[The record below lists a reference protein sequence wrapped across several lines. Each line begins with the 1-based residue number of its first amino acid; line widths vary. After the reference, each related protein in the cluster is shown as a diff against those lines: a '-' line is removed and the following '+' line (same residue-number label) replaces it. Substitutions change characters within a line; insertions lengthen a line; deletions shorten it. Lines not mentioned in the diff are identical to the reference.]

1 MDEDDAMWDEVGE
14 VGMTDEAIESLLR
27 TQASD
32 LVPLTPAPPPPEP
45 EVPSLTTFALESA
58 LSAEQRAILKLVQS
72 GRNVFFTGSAGTQHA
87 ANTGAL

>member
-27 TQASD
+27 TEASEGG
-32 LVPLTPAPPPPEP
+32 PLTPEPPPPEP
-45 EVPSLTTFALESA
+45 EVPSLTSFALESA